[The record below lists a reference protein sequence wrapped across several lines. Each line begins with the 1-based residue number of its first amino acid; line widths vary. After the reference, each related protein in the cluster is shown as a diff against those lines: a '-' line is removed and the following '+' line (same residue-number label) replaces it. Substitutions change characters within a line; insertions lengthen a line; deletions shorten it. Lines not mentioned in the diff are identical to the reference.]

1 MLNVNTLYHL
11 MTNLEQCVLN
21 GVDYFFF
28 LSWNMWLLPQACPN
42 ADEVQVM

>member
-11 MTNLEQCVLN
+11 VTNLEQCVLN
-21 GVDYFFF
+21 RVDFFF